1 MEFILKTAEEITAM
15 TEEQKATY
23 IVEKNANDLSELG
36 KKHDEALEVKA
47 SKEDLEKL
55 SIEIKALKDARVD
68 ALETAMKAQGVE
80 MGKLLKQID
89 SASSGQDIDFKTALL
104 DALSSKS
111 EDIKELMKSGAGSIK
126 LDIKASQG
134 AADITTGLDFATM
147 ESGVGQIPTRQP
159 FIRELFMNQSTTSEY
174 VKYNDQETVV
184 RDAKNVAACAA
195 STHNSKI
202 TWQVRSIQMKKVRD
216 YVDVCIDMMD
226 DYAFVQGEVVSLVE
240 TDVKLRVDKQLL
252 LGSGAGDELNSVDS
266 VASTFA
272 AGSYATSVATP
283 VIADLI
289 KVVGCQISDLG
300 QNNAFNANWA
310 LLNPVDACLMQLEKD
325 TNGNYLL
332 PSYITSDGV
341 QVGAIRVITNNLVP
355 ANEMYVGDFTK
366 GTVFARKGLTVDMSF
381 ENNDNFERELVTVK
395 AYERLNLRV
404 RNNDANAFM
413 HVPSI
418 SAAIT
423 AITA

>member
-23 IVEKNANDLSELG
+23 IVEKNAHDLSELG
-36 KKHDEALEVKA
+36 KKHGEALEAKA

-216 YVDVCIDMMD
+216 YVDLCIDMMD

-240 TDVKLRVDKQLL
+240 TDVKLRVDSQLL

-325 TNGNYLL
+325 ANGNYLL

-418 SAAIT
+418 SAALT